1 MMPWWG
7 GAVYNFVKKVEP
19 KYVTLRVRAV
29 NGLLLNTKAWDHH
42 AVDTAS
48 RSHLLTEDHWKQ
60 ADFTMFVFC
69 PFNTTLGG
77 RNPGEGTMTFVD
89 FYPGECSPDGRLC
102 SFLSRSRTKLFPKD
116 AAADADLNTKSKTY
130 FRGNFLV

>member
-1 MMPWWG
+1 MPWWS

-19 KYVTLRVRAV
+19 KYVVLRARAV
-29 NGLLLNTKAWDHH
+29 NGLVLNTWDHH

-48 RSHLLTEDHWKQ
+48 RSHLLTDDHWKT
-60 ADFTMFVFC
+60 ANFTMFVFC
-69 PFNTTLGG
+69 PFNTKKGG
-77 RNPGEGTMTFVD
+77 RNPDEGTMTFGD

-116 AAADADLNTKSKTY
+116 ADANTELNKKSKVY
-130 FRGNFLV
+130 FRGILFV